1 MVLRYVLVA
10 KAEKYHEKMQH
21 FSQKANSYIFNSASK
36 SITAQQNNKKKLLK
50 DKQWKKNEVNLVN
63 VKG

>member
-50 DKQWKKNEVNLVN
+50 DKQ
-63 VKG
+63 